1 MAIKYYA
8 GNRITGVSG
17 DTKPSSNVLTG
28 TTFLETNTDDLYMWD
43 GDSWNI
49 VAGNTI
55 AQTFSNK
62 SFTSAGIEV
71 VEGSAPSAPASGYG
85 LIYAKT
91 DNKLYFK
98 NDLNVEYNLTEA
110 ASGTALDGL
119 TDVALTSPA
128 DAALFLYDTGTSRW
142 RDATMS
148 GAATVN
154 DTGVVTLVSGAITSQ
169 SAESTP
175 DGTNDYALIYD
186 ASNSALRKVTVSN
199 LLQGGVAATTLA
211 QLNDTTLASV
221 ASAQILIY
229 DGTDSWDNK
238 TLAGA
243 TGTTASISTAGAL
256 SITALTVLTDLD
268 LTSGDKTIFDG
279 VGANTLT
286 LGASG
291 TTVETAGMLH
301 VEGGMIHVH
310 NSGSAPSFLR
320 LHCEVPS
327 THHVNLKSDLHAN
340 YLASGGVDV
349 VLPVSAGT
357 LVGTGNLT
365 AIVETGAI
373 NSGSITSGFGT
384 INNGASTI
392 TTTGLISGGSLDIDD
407 VLINGTTIGHTDDTD
422 LMTVASGLLTVAGEI
437 SVTTLDIGGT
447 NVAST
452 AAELN
457 IMDGDTSASS
467 TTLADADRVVVND
480 AGTMK
485 QVALTDFET
494 YFETSLDTLSS
505 VTTVGALNAGS
516 ITSGFGTINTGS
528 SAITT
533 SGAVTGGTLVGTLTT
548 AAQTNITSVGALNGG
563 SITSGFGTIDTGSS
577 NITTTGTV
585 SAGNLTVTGTT
596 TTVNSTVL
604 TVVDPII
611 HLQTASGGGDLSSD
625 TNKDVGLMME
635 YHNGSAAKQAFLGWD
650 DSAAKLTF
658 VPDATLS
665 SEVVSGSVGTIV
677 ANLEGNVTGLAD
689 SATALATGRT
699 FTIAGDVAA
708 SAQTFDGTGNITLT
722 TAFASEVIVNAD
734 IHASAA
740 IADTK
745 LAAISTANKV
755 ALSALDID
763 GGTDIGAAIVDADL
777 FIVDDGAGGTNR
789 KVTASALKTYASG
802 DAADTSF
809 AIAMA
814 VAL

>member
-1 MAIKYYA
+1 MAIKYLG
-8 GNRITGVSG
+8 GNKIIGLSS
-17 DTKPSSNVLTG
+17 DTKPSANNNTG

-49 VAGNTI
+49 VAGNSI

-71 VEGSAPSAPASGYG
+71 VEGSAPGTPSSGIG
-85 LIYAKT
+85 VIYVKT
-91 DNKLYFK
+91 DNKIYFK
-98 NDLNVEYNLTEA
+98 NDSGIEYNLTESA
-110 ASGTALDGL
+110 AGTLLDGL
-119 TDVALTSPA
+119 EDTTITSPTDGA
-128 DAALFLYDTGTSRW
+128 IIAWDEGTSRW
-142 RDATMS
+142 RDATVS
-148 GAATVN
+148 GTN
-154 DTGVVTLVSGAITSQ
+154 TLSDTGVLSFTSGAITDL
-169 SAESTP
+169 SATATVSNS
-175 DGTNDYALIYD
+175 NDFVMMYD
-186 ASNSALRKVTVSN
+186 ASASGIRKVTIGN
-199 LLQGGVAATTLA
+199 LVAGGVSSDTISL
-211 QLNDTTLASV
+211 LNDTTISNV
-221 ASAQILIY
+221 AGAHVLIY

-238 TLAGA
+238 AISGDITLGTDGAVAIASGAVVNADINASADIAISKTALVAG
-243 TGTTASISTAGAL
+243 TGITLSTNTLNVDAAQTQITSVGAL
-256 SITALTVLTDLD
+256 DA
-268 LTSGDKTIFDG
+268 
-279 VGANTLT
+279 
-286 LGASG
+286 
-291 TTVETAGMLH
+291 
-301 VEGGMIHVH
+301 
-310 NSGSAPSFLR
+310 
-320 LHCEVPS
+320 
-327 THHVNLKSDLHAN
+327 
-340 YLASGGVDV
+340 
-349 VLPVSAGT
+349 
-357 LVGTGNLT
+357 
-365 AIVETGAI
+365 
-373 NSGSITSGFGT
+373 GSITSNFGT
-384 INNGASTI
+384 INTGASAI

-407 VLINGTTIGHTDDTD
+407 VLINGATIGHTDDTD
-422 LMTVASGLLTVAGEI
+422 LMTVADGILTIAGEI

-457 IMDGDTSASS
+457 IMDGGTSATS

-480 AGTMK
+480 NGTMV

-494 YFETSLDTLSS
+494 YFETSLDTLAN
-505 VTTVGALNAGS
+505 VTTVGALNA
-516 ITSGFGTINTGS
+516 
-528 SAITT
+528 
-533 SGAVTGGTLVGTLTT
+533 
-548 AAQTNITSVGALNGG
+548 G

-611 HLQTASGGGDLSSD
+611 HLQTASGGGNLSAD

-635 YHNGSAAKQAFLGWD
+635 YYSGSAKQAFLGFD

-677 ANLEGNVTGLAD
+677 ANLEGDVTGDVTGSAGTATGLAG
-689 SATALATGRT
+689 SATILATGRT
-699 FTIAGDVAA
+699 ISASGDITWTSASFNGSANVTSVAA
-708 SAQTFDGTGNITLT
+708 IT
-722 TAFASEVIVNAD
+722 ADVIVNAD
-734 IHASAA
+734 IKSDAA

-789 KVTASALKTYASG
+789 KVAASALKTYASG
-802 DAADTSF
+802 DSADQSF